1 MIKHRKDSDALL
13 EAFNQIQISEKDHD
27 GDGRV
32 EGPEKEYKDSKDA
45 AIKKAK
51 GEDVKEE
58 ATDKTPYDGH
68 DENDEDD
75 KSDEDVKE
83 ESVARMPEDEI
94 HMAIGRVNG
103 GDWEG
108 GIERVMAAIGNYII
122 DGINED
128 GYGGSPLE
136 NSDTA
141 KHWCLRT
148 GIEDAV
154 QDLLGGANA
163 STYDELKQAFKQA
176 FHKGNKKDL
185 SEFFD
190 GEPPMQEIHRNHE
203 EPNIDP
209 YDMIDR

>member
-13 EAFNQIQISEKDHD
+13 EAFHRVQID
-27 GDGRV
+27 
-32 EGPEKEYKDSKDA
+32 
-45 AIKKAK
+45 
-51 GEDVKEE
+51 ED
-58 ATDKTPYDGH
+58 DKTPYDGH
-68 DENDEDD
+68 DEKDSEDKKD
-75 KSDEDVKE
+75 DDVKE

-122 DGINED
+122 DGVNED
-128 GYGGSPLE
+128 DFGGSPLE

-154 QDLLGGANA
+154 QDL
-163 STYDELKQAFKQA
+163 
-176 FHKGNKKDL
+176 
-185 SEFFD
+185 
-190 GEPPMQEIHRNHE
+190 
-203 EPNIDP
+203 
-209 YDMIDR
+209 